1 MISDLRKQELEKQ
14 GYRIVGKHSAIKIC
28 TWCKKSIRGEGICYK
43 NAFYGIN
50 SWRCIQM
57 SPWFAC
63 THRCVFCWRDVRE
76 NLVPKEVDSPKN
88 IVDGC
93 IKEQTAILQGFGGNE
108 KRDKEKYKEALKPLH
123 FAISLTGEPCLYPKL
138 PELVD
143 EIHSRG
149 MTTFIVTNGTV
160 PEMLKKLI
168 NHQPTQLYITLPA
181 PDKATYLKTCNPLD
195 ESSWDKIQESLALA
209 KEFKR
214 SCFRLTLV
222 KNVNMINPEGYA
234 EIIKKADPSFVE
246 AKAYMWVGHSRERLE
261 QKNMPLHEEIVEFA
275 KQIAEASGWKIIDEK
290 PESRVVLLMKEDRED
305 RLLSFE

>member
-1 MISDLRKQELEKQ
+1 MISELRKKELEKQ
-14 GYRIVGKHSAIKIC
+14 GYRIVGRHSAIKIC
-28 TWCKKSIRGEGICYK
+28 TWCKKSIRGDDACYK
-43 NAFYGIN
+43 NTFYGIN

-76 NLVPKEVDSPKN
+76 NLVPEEIDEPKD

-93 IKEQTAILQGFGGNE
+93 IKAQIEILQGFGGNE
-108 KRDKEKYKEALKPLH
+108 KRDKERFKEALKPLH
-123 FAISLTGEPCLYPKL
+123 FAISLTGEPCLYPRL

-160 PEMLKKLI
+160 PEMLKNLI
-168 NHQPTQLYITLPA
+168 DHQPTQLYMTLPA
-181 PDKATYLKTCNPLD
+181 PDKETYLKTCNPLN
-195 ESSWDKIQESLALA
+195 ESSWDRINESLGLV

-214 SCFRLTLV
+214 SCLRLTLV
-222 KNVNMINPEGYA
+222 KGVNMISPEGYA
-234 EIIKKADPSFVE
+234 EIIKKADPDFVE

-261 QKNMPLHEEIVEFA
+261 QKNMPLHSEIVDFA
-275 KQIAEASGWKIIDEK
+275 HNVAKASGWQVIDEK
-290 PESRVVLLMKEDRED
+290 PESRVVLLMKKDRPD
-305 RLLSFE
+305 RRLKF

>member
-1 MISDLRKQELEKQ
+1 MISDLRKKELEKQ
-14 GYRIVGKHSAIKIC
+14 GYRLVGRHSAIKVC
-28 TWCKKSIRGEGICYK
+28 TWCKKAIRGDDVCYK
-43 NAFYGIN
+43 NTFYGIN

-63 THRCVFCWRDVRE
+63 THRCIFCWRDVRE
-76 NLVPKEVDSPKN
+76 NHVPDEIDDPKA

-93 IKEQTAILQGFGGNE
+93 LAAQKGILQGFGGSE
-108 KRDKEKYKEALKPLH
+108 TCDKNRYEEALKPLH

-160 PEMLKKLI
+160 PTMLKKLI

-181 PDKATYLKTCNPLD
+181 PDKDTYLKTCHPEND
-195 ESSWDKIQESLALA
+195 GYWEKIQESLGLI

-214 SCFRLTLV
+214 SCLRLTLV
-222 KNVNMINPEGYA
+222 KGVNMIDPEGYA
-234 EIIKKADPSFVE
+234 ELIKKADPAFVE
-246 AKAYMWVGHSRERLE
+246 LKAYMWVGHSRERLE
-261 QKNMPLHEEIVEFA
+261 QKDMPLHQEIVEFSEKVA
-275 KQIAEASGWKIIDEK
+275 KASGWKIIDEK
-290 PESRVVLLMKEDRED
+290 PESRVVLLMKEDAED
-305 RLLSFE
+305 RIMEF